1 MSETL
6 TDYLIN
12 VFGEYTPCIISDPST
27 GNIIESSINWG
38 YICSV
43 VIFCIVLFAVLKTI
57 GGVIR
62 AIVSR

>member
-1 MSETL
+1 MNETL

-12 VFGEYTPCIISDPST
+12 IFGQYNPIAVTDPNTGDIIDLCID
-27 GNIIESSINWG
+27 WG

-43 VIFCIVLFAVLKTI
+43 IIFCIVLYAVLKCV

-62 AIVSR
+62 AICSK

>member
-6 TDYLIN
+6 TEYLVN
-12 VFGEYTPCIISDPST
+12 VFGEYTPCIISDPNT
-27 GNIIESSINWG
+27 GDIIDSSINWG
-38 YICSV
+38 YICTV
-43 VIFCIVLFAVLKTI
+43 VIFCIVLFAVLKCV